1 MGNEQTN
8 SKGAVY
14 STSTVDYQ
22 RPKPPA
28 STGYQ
33 RPNQQPSTVYVSPS
47 TVIPQGNAQNYYS
60 NSADPGVGKSTTY
73 GEPNIPASSSGAPPS
88 YASLMAAKN
97 SPSAPPPP
105 SAPSQPGAVA
115 APQPGAMQPQSSS
128 NNFFQAQPGAER
140 AQPGSAQPPPGAL
153 PPQPGA
159 VQPQTAA
166 FNPAYSRNVEQPRSF
181 APPPVQPGFN
191 WPGAA
196 LVVTVEIAGHR
207 LQTGVEKPSQEYSF
221 HILIGEKKFTTP
233 HIRFSKLKSALEGF
247 AIKMCQLS
255 FPSSHL
261 FANYRTNMQ
270 NVKERASELRAFL
283 QTLLN
288 FPGDNGSIVG
298 AIALR
303 KGLQVSPEAGVALAQ
318 VAKARR
324 ARKDAELAQERARQA
339 AIARTQRE
347 DYNAAQNLNH
357 TVRNAEGIRAGTLVQ
372 LKYPRR
378 QSFTLK
384 NKFWGWGDATITG
397 PGGYPWLKMIR
408 TNPSLFNLNEIYK
421 NCHFIITNMAGEPM
435 LILQETFAWMDYKY
449 DLYRIDPKTNVPIS
463 VCHIRRHWTPFAF
476 AGNYSITLYGFMAS
490 HPPITCNGKWPY
502 NFTLY
507 TGAAMA
513 ATVEKKMFSFT
524 DTYRVTI
531 SPHQD
536 VLLFLGIACAI
547 DRIHHEIEDRRA
559 RN

>member
-47 TVIPQGNAQNYYS
+47 TVIPAGNAQNYYN
-60 NSADPGVGKSTTY
+60 NSAYTVAGKLTTY
-73 GEPNIPASSSGAPPS
+73 GEPHVPPSSSDAPPS

-105 SAPSQPGAVA
+105 SAPSQPVAVA
-115 APQPGAMQPQSSS
+115 ARQPGAMQPQPSTNSSY
-128 NNFFQAQPGAER
+128 QAQPGAVR
-140 AQPGSAQPPPGAL
+140 AQPGYAQPQPGAL

-159 VQPQTAA
+159 FQPQTAA
-166 FNPAYSRNVEQPRSF
+166 FNPAYSHNVAQPRSF

-191 WPGAA
+191 GPGAA
-196 LVVTVEIAGHR
+196 LLVTVEIAGHR

-221 HILIGEKKFTTP
+221 HIFIGERKYTTA

-247 AIKMCQLS
+247 AIKKCQLS

-261 FANYRTNMQ
+261 FANYRTNEQ

-288 FPGDNGSIVG
+288 FPGDDGNIIG
-298 AIALR
+298 AVALR
-303 KGLQVSPEAGVALAQ
+303 RGLQVSPELEVALSQ
-318 VAKARR
+318 VAAGRR
-324 ARKDAELAQERARQA
+324 ARKLGLA

-384 NKFWGWGDATITG
+384 NKFWGGGFATITG

-476 AGNYSITLYGFMAS
+476 TGNYSITLYGFMAS

-547 DRIHHEIEDRRA
+547 DRIHHEIEDRR
-559 RN
+559 R